1 MPVKSGRLA
10 LLVWLL
16 LHLPAAQALCVGPL
30 CSCTFSTSQVVF
42 GSFNPIAIGS
52 SDSTGSVRISCGGT
66 AGLLIPYQVEM
77 GPGGSGSTSA
87 RRMSSGAQ
95 TIDYELYSDV
105 SRLSNWGDIAR
116 GNAVSGFM
124 LLDALGLS
132 PAVTHTIYGRIP
144 SGQNTAVPGAYVDSI
159 TVTVTYY

>member
-1 MPVKSGRLA
+1 MKTWRLA
-10 LLVWLL
+10 LLAWLL

-30 CSCTFSTSQVVF
+30 CSCTFSTSQVAF

-52 SDSTGSVRISCGGT
+52 SDSTGSVRVSCGGVV
-66 AGLLIPYQVEM
+66 GLLIPYQVEL

-95 TIDYELYSDV
+95 TIGYGLYSDAA
-105 SRLSNWGDIAR
+105 RLSNWGDIAH
-116 GNAVSGFM
+116 GNAVSGFV
-124 LLDALGLS
+124 LLDALGLA
-132 PAVTHTIYGRIP
+132 PAVTHTVYGRIP

>member
-1 MPVKSGRLA
+1 VKTWRLA
-10 LLVWLL
+10 LLGWLL

-30 CSCTFSTSQVVF
+30 CSCTFSTGNVVF

-66 AGLLIPYQVEM
+66 VGLLIPYQVEL

-87 RRMSSGAQ
+87 RRMSSGANA
-95 TIDYELYSDV
+95 IGYGLYSDS
-105 SRLSNWGDIAR
+105 SRLSNWGDIAH
-116 GNAVSGFM
+116 GIAVSNFM
-124 LLDALGLS
+124 LLDALGLA

-144 SGQNTAVPGAYVDSI
+144 SGQSTAVPGSYVDNI